1 MTTDITAA
9 SKAIHTIVEFP
20 VELDQVAQTVSRI
33 PFGPYGI
40 SVACSYGPSC
50 CEKKASYSYSF
61 SISKAPLEKVL
72 QVAEGHAKTFFD
84 SFKDVQDWLNGLPAF
99 SKLFSD
105 NANAAIAT
113 IAQIPPGGKPTPQ
126 QQAALTKNFNAI
138 LTGLASGKTQ
148 LNGGAQGVAAYLQ
161 QQQALATEIRNTENQ
176 LQTANARALSA
187 MQQSLAGKPCGQAQ
201 AKVQFEIESASNKV
215 SVGQFNS
222 AFATLATQ
230 ASAANTAVGLM
241 LSTVL
246 DYAQQINP
254 IITEIHSASGQDLS
268 NFMRKLDV
276 QTAIKLWTTLANTA
290 SQSLRQ
296 KQGVLSQVFARVA

>member
-148 LNGGAQGVAAYLQ
+148 LNGGVQGVAAYLQ

-187 MQQSLAGKPCGQAQ
+187 MQQSLAGKPCGQAEAKAQFAADSVSNQ
-201 AKVQFEIESASNKV
+201 ASVQ
-215 SVGQFNS
+215 QFKT

-230 ASAANTAVGLM
+230 TSAANTAVGLM

-246 DYAQQINP
+246 DYAQEINP
-254 IITEIHSASGQDLS
+254 IIGEIKSASGQDLS

-276 QTAIKLWTTLANTA
+276 QTAIDLWNTLAKTA
-290 SQSLRQ
+290 SQSLGQR
-296 KQGVLSQVFARVA
+296 QGVLSQVFARVA

>member
-148 LNGGAQGVAAYLQ
+148 LNGGVQGVAAYLQ

-187 MQQSLAGKPCGQAQ
+187 MQQSLAGKPCGQAE
-201 AKVQFEIESASNKV
+201 AKAQFAADSASNQA
-215 SVGQFNS
+215 SVQQFKT

-230 ASAANTAVGLM
+230 TSAANTAVGLL

-246 DYAQQINP
+246 DYAQEINP
-254 IITEIHSASGQDLS
+254 IIGEIKSASGQDLS

-276 QTAIKLWTTLANTA
+276 QTAIDLWNTLATTA
-290 SQSLRQ
+290 SKSLGQRQ
-296 KQGVLSQVFARVA
+296 DVLSQVFARVA

>member
-1 MTTDITAA
+1 MTTNITAV
-9 SKAIHTIVEFP
+9 SQAIHTIVEFP
-20 VELDQVAQTVSRI
+20 LRLDQVAQTVSRI

-61 SISKAPLEKVL
+61 SISKAPLENVL

-126 QQAALTKNFNAI
+126 QKAALTRNFNAI
-138 LTGLASGKTQ
+138 LAGLASGQTQ
-148 LNGGAQGVAAYLQ
+148 LNKGALGVAGYLQ
-161 QQQALATEIRNTENQ
+161 AQQALATEIRNTENQ

-201 AKVQFEIESASNKV
+201 AKVQFEIESASNQA
-215 SVGQFNS
+215 SVQQFKT

-230 ASAANTAVGLM
+230 TLVANSAVGLM

-246 DYAQQINP
+246 DYAQEINP
-254 IITEIHSASGQDLS
+254 IIDEIQSASGQDLS

-276 QTAIKLWTTLANTA
+276 QTAIDLWNTLATTA

-296 KQGVLSQVFARVA
+296 RQDVLSQVFARAA